1 MVTVQ
6 CFKLGSSVAHPLI
19 GRYVLKVSMEDK
31 IKSWLEKTG
40 YPLELYVQKELIK
53 GGYFC
58 HKSPLY
64 IDLQESTSREI
75 DVVAFKATEHDIPC
89 SFETKLFIEC
99 KKSEKPLVVLTADTD
114 KCARFTTL
122 FGHDVVGHNQPSFG
136 VTAYSTLLDLELC
149 AQQEFVGEFASE
161 TFVGYSLVT
170 SFSKSDENIYKGV
183 MGLSKASEFFRSNY
197 LEFFDRLKTD
207 RAKKSDT
214 ELHYELQ
221 IPTLVVDCPLFVAY
235 LDKFGEMQVEPTQ
248 WSNIQVKL
256 PWVIGKYDEER
267 ECSIQVVTKE
277 YFSQFL
283 FEVDKIS
290 SYASS
295 PEIMT
300 RSVEFNT

>member
-1 MVTVQ
+1 MPHYLT
-6 CFKLGSSVAHPLI
+6 

-58 HKSPLY
+58 DKSPLY